1 MGSNPKLMAL
11 LSGAVAAWQIYSMA
25 TAAEQ
30 PSTAL
35 AVLQYVIVAAALIG
49 CIGSLK
55 QVLSEKPPA
64 S

>member
-1 MGSNPKLMAL
+1 MTSNPKLMAL
-11 LSGAVAAWQIYSMA
+11 VSGAVAAWQIYSVMTA
-25 TAAEQ
+25 TEQ

-35 AVLQYVIVAAALIG
+35 AVLQYVIIAAALIG

-64 S
+64 N